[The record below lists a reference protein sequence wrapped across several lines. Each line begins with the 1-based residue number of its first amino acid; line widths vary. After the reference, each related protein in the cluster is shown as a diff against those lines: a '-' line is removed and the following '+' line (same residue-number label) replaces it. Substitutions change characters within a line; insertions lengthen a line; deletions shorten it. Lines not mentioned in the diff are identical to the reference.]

1 MGVGLISKSETNPNK
16 FTLGKNIGISKFLN
30 RILGMQVDLQNRLF
44 QYFTD
49 TLDFIVNEAKKSDH
63 FDRGIGD
70 LQCQREPEKKAITFT
85 IRLPTGTAKTLLQT
99 FHVDCGMSWET
110 AREKS
115 SVLIGAQEGFYKSKK
130 VS

>member
-1 MGVGLISKSETNPNK
+1 MGVGLISKSETNPNE

-70 LQCQREPEKKAITFT
+70 LQCQREPEKKKPLL
-85 IRLPTGTAKTLLQT
+85 LPSAFQPEQRR
-99 FHVDCGMSWET
+99 H
-110 AREKS
+110 S
-115 SVLIGAQEGFYKSKK
+115 SKLSM
-130 VS
+130 